1 MLDLH
6 GFQLAQ
12 NLPEQINCV
21 SWGLTV
27 INFDGI

>member
-1 MLDLH
+1 MLDLR

-12 NLPEQINCV
+12 KLPEQINDL